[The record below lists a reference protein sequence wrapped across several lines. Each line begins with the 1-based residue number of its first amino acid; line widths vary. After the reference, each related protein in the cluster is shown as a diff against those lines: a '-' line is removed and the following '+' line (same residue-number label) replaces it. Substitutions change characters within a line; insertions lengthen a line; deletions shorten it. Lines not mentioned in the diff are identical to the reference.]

1 MGAEQAQA
9 NQNGTAEDG
18 GQSYR
23 DVKHEVSFDLP
34 AIGQSQMAKDRKK
47 EITGSGHK
55 RKESREGFN
64 EMNELSIILPND
76 KCPGD

>member
-1 MGAEQAQA
+1 
-9 NQNGTAEDG
+9 
-18 GQSYR
+18 
-23 DVKHEVSFDLP
+23 
-34 AIGQSQMAKDRKK
+34 MAKERKK

-55 RKESREGFN
+55 RKEKASKDGFN

>member
-23 DVKHEVSFDLP
+23 DAKLEVSFDLP
-34 AIGQSQMAKDRKK
+34 AIGQSQMAKDRK
-47 EITGSGHK
+47 
-55 RKESREGFN
+55 R
-64 EMNELSIILPND
+64 
-76 KCPGD
+76 